1 MSNDENVSIKG
12 LIEDFIKSVNYKIA
26 IECSKGENRKNDQN
40 KAEKTAAEA
49 GHASFDDT
57 MCPDTSVEAQANFCG
72 EPTLASSIK
81 SPVISTSESPDSNDS
96 DIIADFAEQ
105 ETKKPLTK
113 EHYITNKKKIISD
126 IVRTV
131 LTALIFML
139 IPCVVL
145 YKIAVVYNKAN
156 TFGVQALIL
165 VGGILTI
172 IAKIIITAGKRIMKS
187 KKQLSQFKED
197 YISAF
202 SDEDK
207 KRRENKLRI
216 TGIAIASVIAVF
228 FSLIVIVGAV
238 RNKAISDKY
247 EQAVELYDSGSYSE
261 AKELFESIE
270 HNCKKDTTSYIKLCK
285 AQINYAKGYLST
297 AYYDIDSLHFSFMTE
312 EQQVSLDAF
321 TNQLTAEYK
330 DCIKKQAEYE
340 IKAYRDRITNGV
352 PYVGMSESE
361 IKNTSL
367 GYPSF
372 TVRHNS
378 EWIDGKWC
386 SCNIYDFKKD
396 NYLIFSARCAKGKV
410 INVWDYRDKPVAPY
424 TPKKS
429 SSSTKADDPYNA
441 KDYYDAED
449 FYYDNYDDFYDYYDA
464 EDYFEEHN

>member
-1 MSNDENVSIKG
+1 MGEMQMSNDENVSIKG

-49 GHASFDDT
+49 GHASLDDT
-57 MCPDTSVEAQANFCG
+57 MCPDTSFEAQANFCG

-96 DIIADFAEQ
+96 GIIEDFSEQ

-126 IVRTV
+126 IFRTV

-187 KKQLSQFKED
+187 KEQLSQFKED
-197 YISAF
+197 YISAL

-216 TGIAIASVIAVF
+216 IGIAIASVIAVL

-270 HNCKKDTTSYIKLCK
+270 YSCKKDTSSYIKLCK
-285 AQINYAKGYLST
+285 A
-297 AYYDIDSLHFSFMTE
+297 
-312 EQQVSLDAF
+312 
-321 TNQLTAEYK
+321 
-330 DCIKKQAEYE
+330 
-340 IKAYRDRITNGV
+340 
-352 PYVGMSESE
+352 
-361 IKNTSL
+361 
-367 GYPSF
+367 
-372 TVRHNS
+372 
-378 EWIDGKWC
+378 
-386 SCNIYDFKKD
+386 
-396 NYLIFSARCAKGKV
+396 
-410 INVWDYRDKPVAPY
+410 
-424 TPKKS
+424 
-429 SSSTKADDPYNA
+429 
-441 KDYYDAED
+441 
-449 FYYDNYDDFYDYYDA
+449 
-464 EDYFEEHN
+464 